1 MAKSSSGELI
11 ETAAKVTDIDEIKK
25 ARTALA
31 NLVLKIV
38 DDINNRRVQNPEQS
52 YNALANIFNAIK

>member
-1 MAKSSSGELI
+1 MAKQIANDDEKI
-11 ETAAKVTDIDEIKK
+11 EVEKEIEEIKK

-52 YNALANIFNAIK
+52 YNALANIYNAIK